1 MVAFCYA
8 SPEADNEDVAQAS
21 KGLVPTIMQ
30 QAGCHWNAEVSKNS
44 KSSGQGG
51 ANTPAPS
58 LPSRTKGP
66 GDRAQRG
73 NRQSL
78 LFVGKTL
85 FIALDLN
92 CLFKKT
98 ALEAIYRAPSSLGW
112 LRGD

>member
-1 MVAFCYA
+1 M
-8 SPEADNEDVAQAS
+8 SPKADNEDVAEAS
-21 KGLVPTIMQ
+21 KGLVPTTMQ
-30 QAGCHWNAEVSKNS
+30 QAGCHWDARVSKNL
-44 KSSGQGG
+44 KFSGRCQHSG
-51 ANTPAPS
+51 PQPS
-58 LPSRTKGP
+58 LRTKGP

-98 ALEAIYRAPSSLGW
+98 ALEAIYRAPSSLRW